1 MPQGSIPKS
10 GMIMDRLDELAVL
23 VTIVDE
29 GSLASAAR
37 RLRRSPPAITRVL
50 AALEQRA
57 GARLLERT
65 TRHLAPTEAGRALA
79 ARARALLADYSGAL
93 SDLASAPISGLIR
106 VAAPVQFGRLHMSG
120 VVSSFLDVY
129 PDTRVDLLLNDRNVD
144 LIDEGV
150 DVALRI
156 GTLPDSGLM
165 ARTVGSVRRTVVASP
180 QYLKKRGI
188 PERPAALAQ
197 HDIIFGTTHQR
208 PNEWRFGSKEPGAGG
223 RFTPRLSVNE
233 VESPLIGAWG
243 VR

>member
-1 MPQGSIPKS
+1 
-10 GMIMDRLDELAVL
+10 MDRLDELAVL

-29 GSLASAAR
+29 GSLAAAAR

-50 AALEQRA
+50 AALERRA

-93 SDLASAPISGLIR
+93 TDLASAPIRGLIR

-120 VVSSFLDVY
+120 VVSNFLDVY

-156 GTLPDSGLM
+156 GTLPDSGD
-165 ARTVGSVRRTVVASP
+165 RKSVV
-180 QYLKKRGI
+180 
-188 PERPAALAQ
+188 
-197 HDIIFGTTHQR
+197 
-208 PNEWRFGSKEPGAGG
+208 
-223 RFTPRLSVNE
+223 
-233 VESPLIGAWG
+233 
-243 VR
+243 